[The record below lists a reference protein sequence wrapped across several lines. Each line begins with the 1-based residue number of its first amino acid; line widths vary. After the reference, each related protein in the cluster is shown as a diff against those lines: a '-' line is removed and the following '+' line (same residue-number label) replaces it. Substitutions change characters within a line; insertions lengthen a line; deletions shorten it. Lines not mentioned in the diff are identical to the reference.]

1 MKKLFIS
8 SFIFFILII
17 ISGVTT
23 VIVILNINQNK
34 TSNMVVYNEIIDDK
48 IFEMR
53 LKENKEISAYL
64 YEENL
69 NNKNEII
76 KGIDFLGS
84 DENEIINLGIDIF
97 YVYNTPTELIVE
109 TTLNYHF
116 VKINNIEKI
125 VYFCLNK

>member
-34 TSNMVVYNEIIDDK
+34 KTNMVVYNEIIDDK

-53 LKENKEISAYL
+53 IKENKEISAYL
-64 YEENL
+64 YEENV

-76 KGIDFLGS
+76 PHSYCKYTTS
-84 DENEIINLGIDIF
+84 DN
-97 YVYNTPTELIVE
+97 
-109 TTLNYHF
+109 
-116 VKINNIEKI
+116 
-125 VYFCLNK
+125 

>member
-1 MKKLFIS
+1 MKKVFIS
-8 SFIFFILII
+8 SFIFFILVI

-34 TSNMVVYNEIIDDK
+34 KTNMVVYNEIIDDK
-48 IFEMR
+48 IFEIR

-76 KGIDFLGS
+76 
-84 DENEIINLGIDIF
+84 NLGIHIF
-97 YVYNTPTELIVE
+97 YVYNAHTELIVE